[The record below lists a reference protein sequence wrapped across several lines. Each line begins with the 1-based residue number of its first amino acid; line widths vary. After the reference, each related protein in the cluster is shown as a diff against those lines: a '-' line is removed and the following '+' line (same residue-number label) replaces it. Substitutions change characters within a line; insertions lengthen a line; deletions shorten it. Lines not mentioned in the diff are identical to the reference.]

1 MPAAHFNVLKG
12 HSREQLKRLI
22 RETSD
27 AMARVL
33 QAPKDR
39 LEVWVTEIDPDLWGI
54 QGEAASDVLRT
65 RPLAEIEMPFIQMI
79 LMEGRPKEQHHAII
93 AELTEITAR
102 VLGCAKDHIRIHI
115 ASANPD
121 SWGIGGVPAS
131 IRRAEEL
138 RARAQAAA

>member
-22 RETSD
+22 RETSE
-27 AMARVL
+27 AMVRVL

-39 LEVWVTEIDPDLWGI
+39 LEVWITEVDPALWGI
-54 QGEAASDVLRT
+54 HGEPADELLRQ
-65 RPLAEIEMPFIQMI
+65 RPLSEIEMPFIQMV

-93 AELTEITAR
+93 AEITEITAR
-102 VLGCAKDHIRIHI
+102 VLGCNKEIIRVHI
-115 ASANPD
+115 ANAQPD
-121 SWGIGGVPAS
+121 NWGIGGVPAS

-138 RARAQAAA
+138 RARSQAAA

>member
-12 HSREQLKRLI
+12 HSRDQLMRLI
-22 RETSD
+22 REASD

-54 QGEAASDVLRT
+54 HGEPASEALRS
-65 RPLAEIEMPFIQMI
+65 RSLAEVEMPFIQMV
-79 LMEGRPKEQHHAII
+79 LMEGRPKEQLHAII
-93 AELTEITAR
+93 AELSEITAR
-102 VLGCAKDHIRIHI
+102 VLGCNKEVIRVHI
-115 ASANPD
+115 ASAQPD
-121 SWGIGGVPAS
+121 GWGIGGVPAS

-138 RARAQAAA
+138 RARAQAA